1 MQPLQRDPEM
11 KPKAFREYKEPDAKD
26 MEELHSRLKELVADA
41 ARILQKKKGRHGY
54 YITPYVS
61 DEIEMAFNLLCEVE
75 ELFAKDNELR
85 KEQFYHDELDI

>member
-11 KPKAFREYKEPDAKD
+11 KPKAFRGYKEPDVKD
-26 MEELHSRLKELVADA
+26 MEELYSRLKELVADA
-41 ARILQKKKGRHGY
+41 ARILQRKKGIHGY

-61 DEIEMAFNLLCEVE
+61 EDIEMAFNLLCKAE

-85 KEQFYHDELDI
+85 KEKE